1 MNKLE
6 PFKEDI
12 YKLLQNPTRENFI
25 NIIFKG
31 SGELDNLDYKESWVK
46 EQKIAEIMIG
56 MANIGGGAIIF
67 GVKENSDHTFESIGL
82 QSLEDQEKIH
92 SKIYNFLPNEVKFEV
107 FNYDFTDES
116 YDKIT
121 GKLFQILII
130 ESSDRD
136 LPYVWQK
143 NTDLAE
149 EGCIF
154 YRRGTKTVKA
164 NMQEIEEMVNKRIQ
178 VTYSEQSSLELEDH
192 LKQLSVLYKHIRLY
206 NNSSIFN
213 GFLKNMHGSGTSI
226 LLGEKNPLYPNE
238 SYEEFIV
245 NMITKKKKKIER
257 ILDLN

>member
-1 MNKLE
+1 
-6 PFKEDI
+6 
-12 YKLLQNPTRENFI
+12 
-25 NIIFKG
+25 
-31 SGELDNLDYKESWVK
+31 
-46 EQKIAEIMIG
+46 MIG

-143 NTDLAE
+143 KY
-149 EGCIF
+149 GF
-154 YRRGTKTVKA
+154 SRRRV
-164 NMQEIEEMVNKRIQ
+164 
-178 VTYSEQSSLELEDH
+178 Y
-192 LKQLSVLYKHIRLY
+192 
-206 NNSSIFN
+206 
-213 GFLKNMHGSGTSI
+213 FL
-226 LLGEKNPLYPNE
+226 
-238 SYEEFIV
+238 
-245 NMITKKKKKIER
+245 
-257 ILDLN
+257 